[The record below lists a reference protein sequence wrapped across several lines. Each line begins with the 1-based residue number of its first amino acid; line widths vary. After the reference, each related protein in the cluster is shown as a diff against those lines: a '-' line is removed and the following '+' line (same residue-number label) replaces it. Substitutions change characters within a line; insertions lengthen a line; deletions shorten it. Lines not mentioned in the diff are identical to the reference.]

1 MMGGD
6 SVTDSSDSF
15 DEFLYRAY
23 ESGVGEPEYEAD
35 LAQAEAIRPE
45 LVTSILAQARRE
57 SPRILA
63 ERIVAAGDQAGW
75 SAEDLAYEAVNE
87 ERVARQF
94 LSVGGDPRQLSPRG
108 LAHLL
113 WTAGLEPAQW
123 RELLAQAVA
132 GFVVGA
138 GGIQGGGV
146 WGRTSGLAGDQRAD
160 ALLGGG
166 EAERDPVAIGR
177 VAGEYVEEV
186 VEAWMSLRRRV
197 GGGPPLSG

>member
-6 SVTDSSDSF
+6 SVADSESF

-23 ESGVGEPEYEAD
+23 ESGVSEPEYEAD
-35 LAQAEAIRPE
+35 LAEAEAIRPE

-57 SPRILA
+57 SPTILA
-63 ERIVAAGDQAGW
+63 ERIVVAGDRAGW

-94 LSVGGDPRQLSPRG
+94 LSAGGDPRQLSPRG
-108 LAHLL
+108 LARLL
-113 WTAGLEPAQW
+113 WAAGLEPAQW

-132 GFVVGA
+132 GYVVGA
-138 GGIQGGGV
+138 SGIQSGVV

-160 ALLGGG
+160 ALLGG

-177 VAGEYVEEV
+177 VAGEYVDEV
-186 VEAWMSLRRRV
+186 IEAWTSLRRRA